1 MAAPRGGTRE
11 RILDAAEG
19 LFASRGY
26 EGTSTRA
33 IVAASGDTIG
43 SVNYHFGSKEKL
55 FREVIRRRFDTVADA
70 RRSRYR
76 AAVAKAGPQGPTLEV
91 VVDAIVT
98 PYLERALCGDKGWRS
113 YMRLMGS
120 VFVSPKIYQKAMGGL
135 GLQVA
140 QEFMGWMAR
149 ALPDADQGDIA
160 FAYEFM
166 IGCIIECGVEPIID
180 RVAGFTGGRLS
191 SKDFDAVTPRLVTF
205 ITAGIAALAAR
216 NAKQALNRARQS

>member
-11 RILDAAEG
+11 RILDAAEK
-19 LFASRGY
+19 LFAARGY

-33 IVAASGDTIG
+33 IVTASGDTIG

-55 FREVIRRRFDTVADA
+55 FREVIRRRFDAVADA
-70 RRSRYR
+70 RRSRYCK
-76 AAVAKAGPQGPTLEV
+76 AEAKAGPQGPTLEAV
-91 VVDAIVT
+91 IDAIVT

-113 YMRLMGS
+113 YIQLMGS
-120 VFVSPKIYQKAMGGL
+120 LLASPKIYQKAMAGL

-180 RVAGFTGGRLS
+180 RVAGFTNGRLS
-191 SKDFDAVTPRLVTF
+191 SGDFDAVTPRLVRF
-205 ITAGIAALAAR
+205 ITAGVTAVAATKV
-216 NAKQALNRARQS
+216 KQKR

>member
-1 MAAPRGGTRE
+1 MAAPRSGTRE
-11 RILDAAEG
+11 RILNAAER
-19 LFASRGY
+19 LFAARGY

-55 FREVIRRRFDTVADA
+55 FREVVRRRFDAVADA
-70 RRSRYR
+70 RRDRYR
-76 AAVAKAGPQGPTLEV
+76 AAEAQAGPQGPALEA
-91 VVDAIVT
+91 VVDAMVT

-113 YMRLMGS
+113 YIRLMGS
-120 VFVSPKIYQKAMGGL
+120 LFASPKAYQKAMAGL

-149 ALPDADQGDIA
+149 ALPNADQGDIA

-180 RVAGFTGGRLS
+180 RVAGFTNGRLS
-191 SKDFDAVTPRLVTF
+191 SNDFDAVTPRLVRF
-205 ITAGIAALAAR
+205 ITAGIAAVATTKAER
-216 NAKQALNRARQS
+216 KK